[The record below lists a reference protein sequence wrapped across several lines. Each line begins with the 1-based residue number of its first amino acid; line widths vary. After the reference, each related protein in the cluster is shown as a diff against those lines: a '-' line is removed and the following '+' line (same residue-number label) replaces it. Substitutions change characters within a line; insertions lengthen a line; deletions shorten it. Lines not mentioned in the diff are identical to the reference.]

1 MVVETMDASY
11 QKLRSCWKSNFV
23 SK

>member
-1 MVVETMDASY
+1 MVVETMDVSY